1 MTHADANDKIIMKDG
16 FEIPLIIVIDE
27 DETELLIAPESCQE
41 LLKDGEDFTE
51 EGEAVDSKIFFYAT
65 NFGLTEEMLNE
76 ITEATDIEVQFPSE
90 DED

>member
-1 MTHADANDKIIMKDG
+1 MIDKLVLNSG
-16 FEIPLIIVIDE
+16 AEIPVITVIDE

-41 LLKDGEDFTE
+41 LLKDGEEFTE

-65 NFGLTEEMLNE
+65 NFGLTEGMLNE

-90 DED
+90 DEDEDED

>member
-1 MTHADANDKIIMKDG
+1 MIDKLVLNSG
-16 FEIPLIIVIDE
+16 AEIPVITVIDE

-41 LLKDGEDFTE
+41 LLKDGEEFTE

-65 NFGLTEEMLNE
+65 NFGLTEGMLNE
-76 ITEATDIEVQFPSE
+76 ITEATDIEVKFPSE

>member
-1 MTHADANDKIIMKDG
+1 MIDKLVLNSG
-16 FEIPLIIVIDE
+16 AEIPVITVIDE

-41 LLKDGEDFTE
+41 LLKDGEEFTE

-65 NFGLTEEMLNE
+65 NFGLTEGMLNE

-90 DED
+90 DEDED

>member
-1 MTHADANDKIIMKDG
+1 MIDKLVLNSG
-16 FEIPLIIVIDE
+16 AEIPVITVIDE

-41 LLKDGEDFTE
+41 LLKDGEEFTE

-65 NFGLTEEMLNE
+65 NFGLTEGMLNE